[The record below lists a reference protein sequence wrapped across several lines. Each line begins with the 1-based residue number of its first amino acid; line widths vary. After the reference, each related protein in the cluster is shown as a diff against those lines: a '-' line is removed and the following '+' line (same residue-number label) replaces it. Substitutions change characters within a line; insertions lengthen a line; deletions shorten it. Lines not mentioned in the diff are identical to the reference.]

1 MIKTLL
7 SITLIS
13 SALLLGCPQAAEASA
28 SIELIDVNQSNIIV
42 VSGRNNVRVSGA
54 AGKML
59 YIYDLSGKC
68 VKAMRVDSADFH
80 CDLSFLSKGIYLVK
94 IGDVTRKL
102 SIN

>member
-54 AGKML
+54 AGKVL
-59 YIYDLSGKC
+59 YIYDLSG
-68 VKAMRVDSADFH
+68 MRVDSADFH